1 MYLSRLILNPRS
13 RQVQSELAR
22 PYEMHRTLLRGFPNG
37 KVHAERTDPDA
48 VGMLFRVDEDPGS
61 GRLHLLVQSQQPP
74 QWGFL
79 AETGYLLP
87 DAADNPATRE
97 VNLQPQ
103 AGQMFAFRLRANP
116 TKRLS
121 AGKGNKGKRVGIY
134 DEEDQFVWLACKG
147 EQHGFRLL
155 QSQISRD
162 GKVVNEK
169 AIERTGKEHKL
180 ELFTV
185 QFDGA
190 LQVTDPIRFSE
201 ALAGGIGSG
210 KAFGCGLL
218 SIAPAR

>member
-13 RQVQSELAR
+13 RQVQSELAQ
-22 PYEMHRTLLRGFPNG
+22 PYEMHRTLLRGFPSG
-37 KVHAERTDPDA
+37 KVHAERTDPGT

-87 DAADNPATRE
+87 NAADNPATRE
-97 VNLQPQ
+97 VNLLLQ
-103 AGQMFAFRLRANP
+103 AGQSFAFRLRANP

-134 DEEDQFVWLACKG
+134 DEDEQSSWLARKG
-147 EQHGFRLL
+147 ELHGFRVL
-155 QSQISRD
+155 QGQVSRD
-162 GKVVNEK
+162 GKIVNEE
-169 AIERTGKEHKL
+169 AIERAGKEHKL
-180 ELFTV
+180 ELMTA
-185 QFDGA
+185 QFDGI
-190 LQVTDPIRFSE
+190 LQVTNAEKFAQ
-201 ALAGGIGSG
+201 ALVAGVGSA

-218 SIAPAR
+218 SLAPAR